1 MSQSITRREFLKA
14 GVVLG
19 ALPLASMVHA
29 QGSDRIKV
37 GLVGCGGRGTGAAI
51 DCLRADE
58 GTVIWALGDIFEDR
72 LSASY
77 EGLKEQFP
85 ERVQVPP
92 ERRFL
97 GFDAYKKVLE
107 SGIDLVLLC
116 TPPAFRPIHF
126 LAAVEAG
133 THVFME
139 KPVAVCPEGVRMML
153 RGDEIARQKRLGVM
167 PGTQYRWHPGYQGVI
182 ERIRAGHIGEIRA
195 AYAYYNAASPAPRP
209 REAGWSDL
217 VYQLRNWLFYTWLS
231 GDQPVEQF
239 VHNIDVM
246 NWVMGSVPVRA
257 MAMGGRQARTAP
269 EYGDVYDH
277 FAIEYEYPNG
287 VRVLAMCRQMDNTAY
302 RVSNLVVGAEGQALM
317 EQFTNFYV
325 RGKERWEPG
334 QQWLNPY
341 VEEHRVLIQSIRK
354 GDPINETRTIA
365 ESTLTAMMGRM
376 SAYTGKIV
384 TWDAAL
390 NSKLNYVERVRKHRL
405 RQPCAARPCTHPW
418 QDAADIGGTLS
429 ACWALGLGWSRRLR

>member
-14 GVVLG
+14 GVALS

-58 GTVIWALGDIFEDR
+58 GTVIWAMGDIFEDR
-72 LSASY
+72 LNTSY

-85 ERVQVPP
+85 DRVQVPP

-133 THVFME
+133 KHVFME

-209 REAGWSDL
+209 REAGWSDM

-287 VRVLAMCRQMDNTAY
+287 VRVLAMCRPDGQHRLSRLQLGGRRGRASPDGAVHQLLCAWQGDLGARQAVAEPLCGRASRADSEHSQGRPHQRDAHDCRKHADGDY
-302 RVSNLVVGAEGQALM
+302 GAHVGIHGQNRDLGGGVELQAELCGA
-317 EQFTNFYV
+317 
-325 RGKERWEPG
+325 R
-334 QQWLNPY
+334 
-341 VEEHRVLIQSIRK
+341 
-354 GDPINETRTIA
+354 D
-365 ESTLTAMMGRM
+365 
-376 SAYTGKIV
+376 
-384 TWDAAL
+384 
-390 NSKLNYVERVRKHRL
+390 KHRL
-405 RQPCAARPCTHPW
+405 RQPRAARPCTDTR

-429 ACWALGLGWSRRLR
+429 ACWALGLG

>member
-1 MSQSITRREFLKA
+1 MRKYTRLAGIPTLRHNIRAMSQILTRREFLKA
-14 GVVLG
+14 GVALS

-51 DCLRADE
+51 DCLRADD
-58 GTVIWALGDIFEDR
+58 GTVIWAMGDIFEDR
-72 LSASY
+72 LNASY

-85 ERVQVPP
+85 DRVQVAP

-133 THVFME
+133 KHVFME
-139 KPVAVCPEGVRMML
+139 KPVAVCPEGVRMVL
-153 RGDEIARQKRLGVM
+153 RGGEIAQQKRLGVM

-209 REAGWSDL
+209 REAGWSDM
-217 VYQLRNWLFYTWLS
+217 VYQLRNWLFYTWLA

-246 NWVMGSVPVRA
+246 NWVMAACPF
-257 MAMGGRQARTAP
+257 GRWRWAAGRHAP
-269 EYGDVYDH
+269 P
-277 FAIEYEYPNG
+277 PNT
-287 VRVLAMCRQMDNTAY
+287 AMCTTTSPSSTSTPTACACW
-302 RVSNLVVGAEGQALM
+302 R
-317 EQFTNFYV
+317 
-325 RGKERWEPG
+325 
-334 QQWLNPY
+334 
-341 VEEHRVLIQSIRK
+341 
-354 GDPINETRTIA
+354 
-365 ESTLTAMMGRM
+365 
-376 SAYTGKIV
+376 
-384 TWDAAL
+384 
-390 NSKLNYVERVRKHRL
+390 
-405 RQPCAARPCTHPW
+405 CAARWTTPPTESPT
-418 QDAADIGGTLS
+418 QSS
-429 ACWALGLGWSRRLR
+429 ARKDKP